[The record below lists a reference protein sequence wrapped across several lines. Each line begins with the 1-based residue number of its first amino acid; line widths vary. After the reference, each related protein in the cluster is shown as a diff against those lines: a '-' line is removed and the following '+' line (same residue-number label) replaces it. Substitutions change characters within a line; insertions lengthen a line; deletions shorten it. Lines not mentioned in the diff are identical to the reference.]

1 MSPKANTA
9 RKPGNTNLAGG
20 ETAMDAFNKQQD
32 ERDAQ
37 QAEFELQ
44 QDIRQSR
51 VVAAADNG
59 LR

>member
-1 MSPKANTA
+1 
-9 RKPGNTNLAGG
+9 
-20 ETAMDAFNKQQD
+20 MDAFNKQQD